1 MSDLLVEL
9 VKHYSPSEQEE
20 SAVSFLV
27 EWMKQNSF
35 NSASIDAVGNAHGIR
50 GAEDSPKTLMLLG
63 HIDTVAGEIEVRIE
77 DGRLYGRGSVD
88 AKGSLAAFADSTARA
103 KIPHGWRVIVVG
115 AVEEESASSRGARYI
130 GENYTPDLCIIGE
143 PSGSERITLGYK
155 GRLLVDY
162 LYERGMSHTAG
173 PEPSVG
179 AVGVTFWNEI
189 LDWVDQQNAGIEKY
203 FDQVMPNLRSINTE
217 SDGFYDRVRMTIG
230 FRLPPQV
237 PPEQVIAAVSSLA
250 APESEMRTY
259 GAEVAYMSDKD
270 SVLVRGMKAT
280 IRAQGKRPGL
290 VYKTGTSD
298 MNIVGLVWDCPI
310 VAYGPG
316 DSRLDHTPHEHL
328 HLSEYEA
335 AVKTLQMF
343 IENLEPA

>member
-1 MSDLLVEL
+1 
-9 VKHYSPSEQEE
+9 
-20 SAVSFLV
+20 
-27 EWMKQNSF
+27 
-35 NSASIDAVGNAHGIR
+35 
-50 GAEDSPKTLMLLG
+50 
-63 HIDTVAGEIEVRIE
+63 
-77 DGRLYGRGSVD
+77 
-88 AKGSLAAFADSTARA
+88 
-103 KIPHGWRVIVVG
+103 GWRVIVVG